1 MSGVVCCGV
10 VVSSIIVGR
19 AVSSVMDVE
28 GSDNVCWLVWL
39 LIVIKFDVTEEV
51 EVNGSFV
58 DAV

>member
-1 MSGVVCCGV
+1 M
-10 VVSSIIVGR
+10 SSIIVGI
-19 AVSSVMDVE
+19 AVSRVMYVE
-28 GSDNVCWLVWL
+28 GSDNLCCVVWL